1 MIGFKILRGHTKTNS
16 CVLNS
21 CVAVLS
27 DEKIIGSSK
36 FEIKICNVESKT
48 CLRSFN
54 VGFTNYIESFIQLSN
69 VVSCSSEKTIKVW
82 DIETSVC
89 LNTLEY
95 HDGGVYS
102 ETLEVFKHLE
112 FGYGRTFSY
121 LIRYYYSLLLFRS
134 N

>member
-1 MIGFKILRGHTKTNS
+1 MILNDRLVSFSQDKTIRICYLNSGECFKILRGHTKTNS

-69 VVSCSSEKTIKVW
+69 VVSCSSDKTIKVW

-102 ETLEVFKHLE
+102 ET
-112 FGYGRTFSY
+112 
-121 LIRYYYSLLLFRS
+121 
-134 N
+134 